1 MVIFSFLFIFIF
13 LPIILSTTLTRKQIT
28 PKEGKITPCIFY
40 TSDEKARLRWSR
52 DLHDCFV
59 TAVEKLGGPD
69 KATPKSVKETMEV
82 EGIALHHVKSHLQ
95 NDLRLRRCREAQRMQ
110 TAFAIENQRNMFE
123 TQYLKASMNPTLPS
137 QYNNNISTSTT
148 LSQQSSSQ
156 EQWFIPLSY
165 HFSEGDTNPFT
176 MNYSQQPSIIIPQ
189 NTTSVKDF
197 CNDDMA
203 CLSLS
208 ELNQNTCNTFSIY
221 EASIHPTQ
229 GNLQLNDNQSYDMA
243 QGFVNPYM
251 SIESQSMHGL
261 STITTQQQLQV
272 NNSCVIHDSYHNATF
287 SSATVPPT
295 INSLHQD
302 TLNNT
307 IVLSTT
313 PQSIQASVP
322 HNQYP
327 PYNTLEV
334 VKAQLN
340 ALQDSSTNQ
349 TQETLSRGTTLSSS
363 VTRDEVD
370 PVDTYIDWDKVNER
384 DIELDLVEIL

>member
-1 MVIFSFLFIFIF
+1 MWYQSQERCVLSALSARNETGRQGILVRWRRNGRGRGVHEDQGRGVKSSIRSGGKSYPTTTQRTILRILLVHEGVHIDGWGRMSRPVFLGRFVTVAL
-13 LPIILSTTLTRKQIT
+13 LPWDHSTRAGERALVRGVQDS
-28 PKEGKITPCIFY
+28 EGKITPCIFY

-95 NDLRLRRCREAQRMQ
+95 KFRLGKCNIRDG
-110 TAFAIENQRNMFE
+110 TNQYIR
-123 TQYLKASMNPTLPS
+123 Q
-137 QYNNNISTSTT
+137 
-148 LSQQSSSQ
+148 
-156 EQWFIPLSY
+156 
-165 HFSEGDTNPFT
+165 
-176 MNYSQQPSIIIPQ
+176 
-189 NTTSVKDF
+189 
-197 CNDDMA
+197 
-203 CLSLS
+203 
-208 ELNQNTCNTFSIY
+208 
-221 EASIHPTQ
+221 
-229 GNLQLNDNQSYDMA
+229 
-243 QGFVNPYM
+243 
-251 SIESQSMHGL
+251 SQSMHGL

>member
-1 MVIFSFLFIFIF
+1 
-13 LPIILSTTLTRKQIT
+13 
-28 PKEGKITPCIFY
+28 
-40 TSDEKARLRWSR
+40 
-52 DLHDCFV
+52 
-59 TAVEKLGGPD
+59 
-69 KATPKSVKETMEV
+69 
-82 EGIALHHVKSHLQ
+82 
-95 NDLRLRRCREAQRMQ
+95 
-110 TAFAIENQRNMFE
+110 
-123 TQYLKASMNPTLPS
+123 
-137 QYNNNISTSTT
+137 
-148 LSQQSSSQ
+148 
-156 EQWFIPLSY
+156 
-165 HFSEGDTNPFT
+165 
-176 MNYSQQPSIIIPQ
+176 
-189 NTTSVKDF
+189 
-197 CNDDMA
+197 MA

-261 STITTQQQLQV
+261 STITTQQQL
-272 NNSCVIHDSYHNATF
+272 
-287 SSATVPPT
+287 
-295 INSLHQD
+295 QD